1 MDMTRRGAARLHDLF
16 EASCDRVPSA
26 TALECEEHVLT
37 YAELDA
43 RANRLAHLLRGLG
56 IGQGSRVAIL
66 LPRSVDM
73 YAALLAVG
81 KSGAAFVPV
90 DPAAPP
96 DRVAFITAD
105 AQVDAVLTVSEL
117 AAGLPVEASA
127 GVSDR
132 VQPSL
137 RTPNLREP
145 DREKPG
151 LGERTRLV
159 ELDRCASALAS
170 VPATRLDTP
179 DVRGEATGVRRGA
192 AGLRADVPTAYTAG
206 DDPLAYIM
214 YTSGSSGRPKGV
226 AIAHSSIC
234 NFLDVVPDIY
244 GIRPEDRVHQGMII
258 SFDFSIEEIWPTWT
272 IGATLVAGRVG
283 SGPGWFGAELADA
296 LEEFGITVLYCVPT
310 LLATIPRDLP
320 GIRTILVGGE
330 ACPAQLVE
338 RWSRPGRR
346 ILNTYGPTEATV
358 TATVAE
364 LRPGRPVTIGKP
376 LPTYTV
382 VLLDDQ
388 RRLVPA
394 GAVGEICVGGP
405 GVARG
410 YVGRPEL
417 TAERFIEHPLAPR
430 GSRLYR
436 TGDLGRLTADAEIEY
451 LGRADDEVKVRGY
464 RVDLGEIDNVLL
476 EDPGVAE
483 AATALVAIPDEN
495 DAGNRRELS
504 AYVVPAAHGSA
515 RAGTGDTGA
524 TDAGTGVGAPD
535 SKPPHSG
542 TVDEDA
548 LIGRLHRH
556 LRHRL
561 PAYMVPPFLD
571 ILPRLPAL
579 PSGKVDR
586 KRLPAP
592 TGRRLVSG
600 GHVEAPR
607 GELETQVRDVWAEV
621 FGIAPDALSTQAD
634 FFVDLGGH
642 SLLAAKA
649 VSLLRGRGI
658 GAGVGPTLRDL
669 YANSTVGRLAAR
681 LDTPD
686 ATVTA
691 AAGTCGEGP
700 ATAADGSLSTPLA
713 RPRPLRH
720 GRGRIAVAGLV
731 QAGVIYLLFS
741 LITLPLAG
749 VYSWQG
755 GRFTIQ
761 TPTLL
766 QPVLATLVSYFGIR
780 WLLPA
785 VLARPLAAG
794 IRPGR
799 YPLWGATYLRLWAL
813 ALLLRLSPLAALS
826 GSPMAGGYLRLLGA
840 RIGPRTTLATGAVP
854 LPSLLRVGA
863 DASVGYGVMLR
874 AWRVA
879 DGWVTVAPIDIGPR
893 AYVGAHAVLE
903 PGARM
908 KAGSGLGEQSVLG
921 EGEVVPAGARWAG
934 SPPVPVEALASRIED
949 MLRAGG
955 TAERRRLRYVAA
967 AGLGVVLLETLTL
980 AVALPS
986 AALVW
991 FTWLT
996 WGAPPAV
1003 LVSLI
1008 LAGPLYVVTA
1018 CAAIALAKRLV
1029 LRRCPV
1035 GTHPVRSALGIR
1047 KWLSDKLLESSL
1059 TVTSSLYATLY
1070 TVPWLRLLGARI
1082 GPGAEVSTAS
1092 HLDPDLLTLGEDS
1105 FVADMA
1111 GVGGAAFAGGRVD
1124 CRLTEIGRRAFVGNA
1139 AYLPAGT
1146 RTGPGSLIGVGTVP
1160 PQDGVPAGTSWL
1172 GSPAIYLPQRQSGG
1186 NFPEELTFRPTP
1198 KAVRRRLAIEFFRVT
1213 MPTSVLGVAA
1223 FLFLLALSGVAHHFG
1238 PALAVLLAPLFL
1250 MAAGLAVI
1258 AYCALL
1264 KRLVIGT
1271 YEPHVAPLWSWFV
1284 RRTEFV
1290 TGLYEAAAV
1299 PAGLATLTGTPFLP
1313 PALRL
1318 FGARIGQ
1325 RTWIST
1331 TFLTEFDL
1339 VEVGDEA
1346 EIGPG
1351 VSLQTHLFEDRVMK
1365 MSKVTV
1371 RAGATVGTRTV
1382 VLYDGVV
1389 GEGVWLD
1396 ALSLVMKGEY
1406 LTRGTAWRGVPAQG
1420 RALRTADHLSPHPTS
1435 HSR

>member
-1 MDMTRRGAARLHDLF
+1 MATTKRGAARLHCLF

-26 TALECEEHVLT
+26 TALECGEHVLT

-81 KSGAAFVPV
+81 KAGAAFVPV

-117 AAGLPVEASA
+117 AAGLPAEVSA

-132 VQPSL
+132 VKPSL
-137 RTPNLREP
+137 RKPNLREP
-145 DREKPG
+145 DREKPD

-159 ELDRCASALAS
+159 ELDRCGAALAS
-170 VPATRLDTP
+170 VPATRPDTP
-179 DVRGEATGVRRGA
+179 DVRGGATGVRRGA
-192 AGLRADVPTAYTAG
+192 AGLRADEPTACTAG

-214 YTSGSSGRPKGV
+214 YTSGSTGRPKGV

-244 GIRPEDRVHQGMII
+244 DIRLEDRVHQGMII
-258 SFDFSIEEIWPTWT
+258 AFDFSIEEIWPTWT
-272 IGATLVAGRVG
+272 VGATLVAGPVG
-283 SGPGWFGAELADA
+283 SGTGLFGAELADA
-296 LEEFGITVLYCVPT
+296 LEESGITVLYCVPT

-320 GIRTILVGGE
+320 GIRTIVVGGE

-346 ILNTYGPTEATV
+346 ILNTYGPTETTV
-358 TATVAE
+358 TATVTE
-364 LRPGRPVTIGKP
+364 LRPGRPVTIGTS

-382 VLLDDQ
+382 VLLDDR

-417 TAERFIEHPLAPR
+417 TAERFIEHPLAPL

-436 TGDLGRLTADAEIEY
+436 TGDLGRLTADGEIEF

-483 AATALVAIPDEN
+483 AATALVAIPDQN
-495 DAGNRRELS
+495 GAGNRRELS
-504 AYVVPAAHGSA
+504 AYVVPTTHGTA
-515 RAGTGDTGA
+515 RRTGTVRSGTG
-524 TDAGTGVGAPD
+524 
-535 SKPPHSG
+535 
-542 TVDEDA
+542 DEDA
-548 LIGRLHRH
+548 LIARLHGH
-556 LRHRL
+556 LRQRL
-561 PAYMVPPFLD
+561 PAYMVPHFLD

-586 KRLPAP
+586 KQLPAP

-600 GHVEAPR
+600 GRVKAPR

-621 FGIAPDALSTQAD
+621 FGIAPDALSTEAD

-642 SLLAAKA
+642 SLLAAQA

-669 YANSTVGRLAAR
+669 YANPTVGRLAAR

-686 ATVTA
+686 DTA
-691 AAGTCGEGP
+691 RMRGEGP
-700 ATAADGSLSTPLA
+700 ATAVDGSPSTPLA
-713 RPRPLRH
+713 RPHPLRH
-720 GRGRIAVAGLV
+720 GSGRIAAAGLV
-731 QAGVIYLLFS
+731 QAGVIYLLLS
-741 LITLPLAG
+741 LITLPFAG
-749 VYSWQG
+749 VDSWQG
-755 GRFTIQ
+755 GQVTIGTVPVQ
-761 TPTLL
+761 S
-766 QPVLATLVSYFGIR
+766 VLAALISYFGIR

-799 YPLWGATYLRLWAL
+799 YPLWGATYIRLWAL
-813 ALLLRLSPLAALS
+813 ALLLRVSPLPELS
-826 GSPMAGGYLRLLGA
+826 GSPLVGCYLRLLGA
-840 RIGPRTTLATGAVP
+840 RIGPRTTLATSAVP
-854 LPSLLRVGA
+854 LPSLLQVGA
-863 DASVGYGVMLR
+863 DASVGYGVTLG

-903 PGARM
+903 PGAHM
-908 KAGSGLGEQSVLG
+908 EAGSGLGEQSVLG

-934 SPPVPVEALASRIED
+934 SPPVPVEALAPHIED

-967 AGLGVVLLETLTL
+967 AQLGVVLLEILRL

-986 AALVW
+986 AALI
-991 FTWLT
+991 WLT
-996 WGAPPAV
+996 WLAWGTPLAV
-1003 LVSLI
+1003 LAALI

-1029 LRRCPV
+1029 LRRSPV

-1059 TVTSSLYATLY
+1059 AITNSLYATLY

-1092 HLDPDLLTLGEDS
+1092 HLDPDLLALGEGS

-1124 CRLTEIGRRAFVGNA
+1124 CRPTEIGRHAFVGNA

-1172 GSPAIYLPQRQSGG
+1172 GSPAIHLPQRQSSG

-1213 MPTSVLGVAA
+1213 MPASVLGVTA
-1223 FLFLLALSGVAHHFG
+1223 FLFFLALSGVAHDTG
-1238 PALAVLLAPLFL
+1238 PALSVLLAPLLL
-1250 MAAGLAVI
+1250 MTAGLTVI

-1318 FGARIGQ
+1318 FGARIGR

-1346 EIGPG
+1346 EIGTG

-1371 RAGATVGTRTV
+1371 RAGATVGSRTV

-1406 LTRGTAWRGVPAQG
+1406 LTPGTAWRGVPAQG
-1420 RALRTADHLSPHPTS
+1420 RALRPADDPSSQPTPHHTS